1 MWPDART
8 RRRWALL
15 PLLAL
20 WGLLHGGAATALSP
34 AQAQADVPVLDTVRI
49 DAALSASG
57 YGDAFPAGN
66 AQPVAL
72 PDAWPGT
79 WPGAPGHSD
88 APVWYRVGF
97 RTATPPARHELMAL
111 YIARVCSN
119 LEVFLNGRRI
129 HSGGHMREPLT
140 HNCNHPQLV
149 VLPAA
154 LIEPGA
160 NTLDL
165 RVVGYP
171 ATHVAS
177 LQRAGGLS
185 ALEIG
190 PHDALARRHA
200 RETALR
206 VGVPQAV
213 SATLVLMGG
222 FMFVMGWINRRES
235 HLAYFGALSF
245 GWAIVESRLWL
256 RELPFPGAVA
266 EFLLA
271 SLMPFVTLAAV
282 QFLLRYARWRHRWID
297 LWLPLQCALMP
308 TTLVLAGPARLQAMT
323 SLWFVLLALQAL
335 AAVAFYLHTHWQSRR
350 GAFWPMALLLSVIT
364 LGVAMEFLA
373 LHIAVPLPATLLAQL
388 ATPVLF
394 VAVGLRLVQQHGQAL
409 QTAEATRVGLE
420 ARIREATAEIER
432 NFRQLSE
439 LRVEQVTDRER
450 KRIAADLHDD
460 LGAKLL
466 TIVHTSDSERISTL
480 AREALEEM
488 RLSVR
493 GLTGK
498 PVRLADALGDWRAE
512 VVSRLAQAGIEAEWS
527 APEDLPQTL
536 SSRAYVQTT
545 RILREATS
553 NIIKH
558 SGASHCAMRCTI
570 AEGDFQLVIQD
581 NGGGIPLELD
591 GRLDRGHGMASMKH
605 RAKQLQGQCLVES
618 GPGLGTVIRLTI
630 PLGRATEASV

>member
-1 MWPDART
+1 MRCTPLRSSASTAQATARKV
-8 RRRWALL
+8 L
-15 PLLAL
+15 PVPA
-20 WGLLHGGAATALSP
+20 GPMPKVMSCASICAGTAPGSACGRAGRHGGCAAP
-34 AQAQADVPVLDTVRI
+34 P
-49 DAALSASG
+49 
-57 YGDAFPAGN
+57 
-66 AQPVAL
+66 
-72 PDAWPGT
+72 
-79 WPGAPGHSD
+79 
-88 APVWYRVGF
+88 PVWYRVGF

-129 HSGGHMREPLT
+129 HSGGHMSEPLT

-165 RVVGYP
+165 KVVGYP

-323 SLWFVLLALQAL
+323 SAWFVLLALQAL
-335 AAVAFYLHTHWQSRR
+335 AAVAFYLRR
-350 GAFWPMALLLSVIT
+350 TGTPGAAPS
-364 LGVAMEFLA
+364 G
-373 LHIAVPLPATLLAQL
+373 
-388 ATPVLF
+388 
-394 VAVGLRLVQQHGQAL
+394 R
-409 QTAEATRVGLE
+409 
-420 ARIREATAEIER
+420 
-432 NFRQLSE
+432 
-439 LRVEQVTDRER
+439 
-450 KRIAADLHDD
+450 
-460 LGAKLL
+460 
-466 TIVHTSDSERISTL
+466 
-480 AREALEEM
+480 
-488 RLSVR
+488 
-493 GLTGK
+493 
-498 PVRLADALGDWRAE
+498 WRCCC
-512 VVSRLAQAGIEAEWS
+512 R
-527 APEDLPQTL
+527 
-536 SSRAYVQTT
+536 SSRWAW
-545 RILREATS
+545 RWS
-553 NIIKH
+553 
-558 SGASHCAMRCTI
+558 SWRCTW
-570 AEGDFQLVIQD
+570 
-581 NGGGIPLELD
+581 
-591 GRLDRGHGMASMKH
+591 RCRC
-605 RAKQLQGQCLVES
+605 R
-618 GPGLGTVIRLTI
+618 
-630 PLGRATEASV
+630 